1 MTEAGELTG
10 KMVLVG
16 LVFYD
21 ENGSVLKQEQRHGRI
36 SAVGP
41 NGIALAL
48 TSGDRFVLP
57 PDASLLQPAP
67 RGSFREQSSGE
78 VVEGPD
84 FIASWFLIRNVVDGA
99 ETWTWRPAP
108 RISFPPDAPHA

>member
-1 MTEAGELTG
+1 MTGAEKLTG

-36 SAVGP
+36 SDVGQS
-41 NGIALAL
+41 GIALAL

-67 RGSFREQSSGE
+67 QGSFREQSSGE
-78 VVEGPD
+78 VVEAPD
-84 FIASWFLIRNVVDGA
+84 FIANWFLIRNVVDGS
-99 ETWTWRPAP
+99 ESWTWRPAP
-108 RISFPPDAPHA
+108 RIFFPPDEPDV